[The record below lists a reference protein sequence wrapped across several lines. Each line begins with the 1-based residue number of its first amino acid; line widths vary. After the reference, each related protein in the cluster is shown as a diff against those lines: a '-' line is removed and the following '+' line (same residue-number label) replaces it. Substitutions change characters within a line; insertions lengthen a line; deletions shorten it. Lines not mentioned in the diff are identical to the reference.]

1 MRKYSSEKGQ
11 EGEPVAEINITP
23 LGDVS
28 LTLLIVLM
36 IISPMIVQSMIKVL
50 SSKALPSHQEER
62 VSDKPLFINI
72 TKKKVY
78 LNTRPMKSDLD
89 LSSRLINEL
98 MQKRER
104 SVLITA
110 EKDVKHGKVV
120 HILDIA
126 KQSGA
131 DKISLLKSAKR
142 ARR

>member
-1 MRKYSSEKGQ
+1 MRKDSSEKGKA
-11 EGEPVAEINITP
+11 GEPIAEINITP

-36 IISPMIVQSMIKVL
+36 IISPMIVQSMIKVF

-72 TKKKVY
+72 TKRNVY
-78 LNTRPMKSDLD
+78 LNTRRIKSDLD

-104 SVLITA
+104 SVLVTA
-110 EKDVKHGKVV
+110 ERDVKHGKVV

-131 DKISLLKSAKR
+131 DKISLVKSAKR
-142 ARR
+142 TRR